1 MQKIVIMEWHKLK
14 MLVLLRIFE
23 KDTETADNCDASDR
37 SGAFSCFGI
46 PFKKASYLKPARCL
60 FPSLQH
66 TLQDT
71 EPAPGILK

>member
-46 PFKKASYLKPARCL
+46 PFK
-60 FPSLQH
+60 
-66 TLQDT
+66 
-71 EPAPGILK
+71 